1 MDAQTWRRCG
11 DARHEVGQGLSLDEA
26 QERLKDHFGALSAA
40 RKALGYP
47 VYAIEHDFSE
57 QERIAVRSELDAG
70 LRSLRL
76 PSPKHWLVWIAAA
89 AEVGYAYDGD
99 EYWQSFAAA
108 FPSWRVYG
116 NRELVRTWYNDFV
129 RAYGGVRPQG
139 AWAQQFPII
148 ALPIT
153 HAIVPHY
160 LQRLLID
167 HLTDCSGDLRALGD
181 ASAAEIGIV
190 LRDRYY
196 GGFRRFSRFLEETE
210 LTGRLILALRDEEI
224 EEQTPR
230 FSPPTFRRIV
240 DDIEGLPQ
248 TASKLRRVQR
258 VLREA
263 RVAAQS
269 NFHRGAPSAPG
280 HAAAAPAT
288 RAAKLFARREESGDW
303 SLRLRVASFERELL
317 ANDGAMQDV
326 DRGRVR
332 FTDAAAGWM
341 PGAALRTYAKGFE
354 RLAKAL
360 PIERPLLEI
369 QGDNAK
375 LGPVVSAATKLSGGP
390 PYLLRCHIDTA
401 HQIEGRHVRAGET
414 YLWLTSAVP
423 TEEFTA
429 LFNPTP
435 LRLELAGLVGVEFS
449 TPSHFNKEH
458 LAALTACGIGHA
470 VTVRIE
476 SAGLSVRWSNA
487 EAAQVWLDTEEPI
500 LRLAADFP
508 VSEYIVDLDQR
519 RTRIPTTERSVFLS
533 LGKLGVGRH
542 VLEVGAATPTPGL
555 RIQSEHF
562 EFVVRPSETW
572 TANSPTR
579 AGLDL
584 LTIPHAATIEDLVAG
599 RASVE
604 VRGPPTRLSEMRAR
618 LYANNGEE
626 VRDDRLHRARL
637 PIQVDQLRK
646 AMEMLARPEWSE
658 AMESAARIELRV
670 SVDELGSAH
679 LNFAHAVEPIRWKLE
694 RAETQWIARLID
706 EGDNAPGIRVSMFEM
721 SAPADPVPI
730 AIDDALKGIALHPPG
745 ALLLARHNG
754 LATAAVMSVVAGEG
768 PMGIQD
774 MLPGCGCEGGED
786 DPDDLRRLV
795 RAYRLWTRAVL
806 RGPWAQLRRAHVQ
819 RELRRAHVRVL
830 AGDQWADQWSR
841 YMDGEDLLD
850 AIKDIREHVGFGP
863 AVVRSK
869 NLWTMQATEAA
880 SAFAELAERYRV
892 EENKARSRDAAL
904 LAFDPDQLAWKTPT
918 AAQEGSDQLVGK
930 RALIKGAYLAA
941 ALRERGEGECHG

>member
-1 MDAQTWRRCG
+1 
-11 DARHEVGQGLSLDEA
+11 LSLDEV

-57 QERIAVRSELDAG
+57 QERAAVRGELDAG

-116 NRELVRTWYNDFV
+116 NRELVRTWYKDFV
-129 RAYGGVRPQG
+129 QVYRGVRPQG

-167 HLTDCSGDLRALGD
+167 HVSNCSGDLRALGD
-181 ASAAEIGIV
+181 ASASEIGTV

-240 DDIEGLPQ
+240 GDIEGLPQ
-248 TASKLRRVQR
+248 SASKLRRVQR

-269 NFHRGAPSAPG
+269 RFYRSSPSIPG
-280 HAAAAPAT
+280 RTGTASTT
-288 RAAKLFARREESGDW
+288 RPAKLFARRDEDGRW
-303 SLRLRVASFERELL
+303 SLRVRVSGFEREML
-317 ANDGAMQDV
+317 ANADALREV

-354 RLAKAL
+354 RIAKVL

-369 QGDNAK
+369 QGDNEK
-375 LGPVVSAATKLSGGP
+375 LSPVLTAATMLSGPP

-401 HQIEGRHVRAGET
+401 HQVEGRHVRAGES
-414 YLWLTSAVP
+414 YLWLSSAAP
-423 TEEFTA
+423 TEQFTA
-429 LFNPTP
+429 LFRPTP
-435 LRLELAGLVGVEFS
+435 LHLELAGLIGVEFAA
-449 TPSHFNKEH
+449 PSHFERDH

-470 VTVRIE
+470 VTVRIG
-476 SAGLSVRWSNA
+476 SAGLSVRWSEA

-500 LRLAADFP
+500 LRLTADFP
-508 VSEYIVDLDQR
+508 VSEYVIDLDND
-519 RTRIPTTERSVFLS
+519 RTRIPTTERSMFVS
-533 LGKLGVGRH
+533 LGKPGVGRH
-542 VLEVGAATPTPGL
+542 VLEVGATTPAPGL
-555 RIQSEHF
+555 RIQAERF
-562 EFVVRPSETW
+562 EFIVRPSESW
-572 TANSPTR
+572 TANTPTR
-579 AGLDL
+579 SGLDL
-584 LTIPHAATIEDLVAG
+584 IAIPNAATIEDVIAG
-599 RASVE
+599 RASIE
-604 VRGPPTRLSEMRAR
+604 VRGPPTRPAEIRAS

-637 PIQVDQLRK
+637 PIQAGQLRK
-646 AMEMLARPEWSE
+646 AIETLARPDWSE
-658 AMESAARIELRV
+658 AMESAARVELRV
-670 SVDELGSAH
+670 SVDGLGSAH
-679 LNFAHAVEPIRWKLE
+679 LDFAHAVEPIRWKLE
-694 RAETQWIARLID
+694 RVEAQWIGRLID
-706 EGDNAPGIRVSMFEM
+706 EGDNAPDIRVAMFSM
-721 SAPADPVPI
+721 SAPADPVSI
-730 AIDDALKGIALHPPG
+730 ATDDALRGIALDPPG

-754 LATAAVMSVVAGEG
+754 LATAAAMSLVAGEG
-768 PMGIQD
+768 PMAIQD
-774 MLPGCGCEGGED
+774 MLPECRCGGSED
-786 DPDDLRRLV
+786 DSDDLRRLV

-830 AGDQWADQWSR
+830 AGDRWAEQWSR
-841 YMDGEDLLD
+841 FIDGEGDLFD
-850 AIKDIREHVGFGP
+850 AIRDIREHIGFGP

-869 NLWTMQATEAA
+869 DLLTAEVTAAA
-880 SAFAELAERYRV
+880 SAFADLAERYRV
-892 EENKARSRDAAL
+892 EDNKAVSRDAAL

-918 AAQEGSDQLVGK
+918 AAREASEQLVGK
-930 RALIKGAYLAA
+930 HGLIKGAYLAA
-941 ALRERGEGECHG
+941 ALRARQEGECHG